1 MSDLFYLQ
9 DSRSN
14 VGTGATWW
22 AKDGKGYTT
31 NLDKAEQFTRDRA
44 VGQYECR
51 ETDLP
56 WPKAYIDER
65 HHVGVDCQYVKP
77 DESALAA
84 DGERRFYAAYR
95 GEWNGNDLRW
105 LAKTG
110 GRTSNLNNA
119 KQFSVDHV
127 PGLSARGYQALPAT
141 YIDGKSR
148 RLVSVERMN
157 HMEALRTCGLKLK
170 KIKPQKIRRN
180 TYRCEPCGRFL
191 TQRQNYDEC
200 PNCGAENRP

>member
-1 MSDLFYLQ
+1 MTDLFYLQ

-31 NLDKAEQFTRDRA
+31 NLDQAEQFTRERA

-77 DESALAA
+77 DEAALAA
-84 DGERRFYAAYR
+84 DGEQRFYAAYHQD
-95 GEWNGNDLRW
+95 WNGNDLIW
-105 LAKTG
+105 MAKG
-110 GRTSNLNNA
+110 GGSSSNLADA
-119 KQFSVDHV
+119 KEFTFGHV
-127 PGLSARGYQALPAT
+127 AGLAARGYWPVPAA

-148 RLVSVERMN
+148 RLVSVVRMN
-157 HMEALRTCGLKLK
+157 HKNALRGVGLKLK
-170 KIKPQKIRRN
+170 KIKPQKIRRD

>member
-1 MSDLFYLQ
+1 MTDLFYLQ
-9 DSRSN
+9 DIRSN

-31 NLDKAEQFTRDRA
+31 NLDQAEQFTRDRA

-77 DESALAA
+77 DEAAQAA
-84 DGERRFYAAYR
+84 DGEQRFYAAYR
-95 GEWNGNDLRW
+95 GEWNGNDLVW
-105 LAKTG
+105 LANTG

-127 PGLSARGYQALPAT
+127 PGLSARGYQALPAA
-141 YIDGKSR
+141 YIDDKSR
-148 RLVSVERMN
+148 RLVSARRMN
-157 HMEALRTCGLKLK
+157 HKEALREVGLKLP
-170 KIKPQKIRRN
+170 KIKRQRSYSN
-180 TYRCEPCGRFL
+180 LTNCHGCGRFL
-191 TQRQNYDEC
+191 SDRQRFDDC